1 MIGGPHSLA
10 QLYLEVGVLHLDGV
24 APALLAA
31 SSSAHSL
38 SSLRLPALSAQPGSS
53 ALLLAGSTQSPEQ
66 WRSARQQASRCFDR
80 ARALWPQL
88 DVPVIPPEPGHDS
101 SETIGAGSGDLQMPT
116 LDMSGSYGSASE
128 DETVLNPRPPL
139 RRRRT
144 SATESG
150 SDINKE
156 KRKARTPPEKE
167 KERGQE
173 RLREKEKETVDLVS
187 SRTIIRRGA
196 EEHPWYLYA
205 PGIIGAGTALAAV
218 AVVGAISLST
228 WRRGQN

>member
-1 MIGGPHSLA
+1 
-10 QLYLEVGVLHLDGV
+10 
-24 APALLAA
+24 
-31 SSSAHSL
+31 
-38 SSLRLPALSAQPGSS
+38 
-53 ALLLAGSTQSPEQ
+53 
-66 WRSARQQASRCFDR
+66 
-80 ARALWPQL
+80 
-88 DVPVIPPEPGHDS
+88 
-101 SETIGAGSGDLQMPT
+101 MPT